1 MATFALT
8 MRIFGKDKERK
19 IVDLFRRGDVSA
31 MDVLYAEYANYL
43 TAVCARYISDD
54 DDVKDIL
61 QEAFIKIFT
70 TIDTFDYRGTGSLK
84 AWMGR
89 IVVNESLQWLRQRK
103 RSPFDR
109 MEADPPDLPD
119 DDPET
124 EDLSSDELTQLIRQL
139 PEGYRAVLNLYV
151 VEGKSHKEIAQLLGI
166 KPDSSASQLHRA
178 KSMLARII
186 KDYKRHRP

>member
-124 EDLSSDELTQLIRQL
+124 DDLSSDELTQLIRQL

-178 KSMLARII
+178 KNMLAHII

>member
-84 AWMGR
+84 AWLGR

-109 MEADPPDLPD
+109 METDPPDLPD

-124 EDLSSDELTQLIRQL
+124 DDLSSDELTQLVRQL

-151 VEGKSHKEIAQLLGI
+151 VEGKSHKEIAQMLGI

-178 KSMLARII
+178 KNMLAHII
-186 KDYKRHRP
+186 KDYKRHMP

>member
-8 MRIFGKDKERK
+8 MRIFGKDKEQK
-19 IVDLFRRGDVSA
+19 IVHLFRRGDVSA

-43 TAVCARYISDD
+43 IAVCARYISDD

-70 TIDTFDYRGTGSLK
+70 TIDTFDYRGAGSLK

>member
-8 MRIFGKDKERK
+8 MRIFGKDKEQK
-19 IVDLFRRGDVSA
+19 IVQLFRRGDTSA
-31 MDVLYAEYANYL
+31 TDVLYAEYANYL

-54 DDVKDIL
+54 DDVKDVL

-70 TIDTFDYRGTGSLK
+70 TIDTFDYRGSGSLK

-109 MEADPPDLPD
+109 MEAEPPDMPD

-124 EDLSSDELTQLIRQL
+124 DDLSSDELTQLVRQL

-178 KSMLARII
+178 KNMLAHII

>member
-8 MRIFGKDKERK
+8 MRIFGKDKEQK
-19 IVDLFRRGDVSA
+19 IVHLFRRGDVSA

-70 TIDTFDYRGTGSLK
+70 TIDTFDYRGAGSLK

>member
-8 MRIFGKDKERK
+8 MRIFGKDKEQK
-19 IVDLFRRGDVSA
+19 IVHLFRRGDVSA

-43 TAVCARYISDD
+43 IAVCARYISDD

-70 TIDTFDYRGTGSLK
+70 TIDTFDYRGAGSLK

-178 KSMLARII
+178 KSMFARII

>member
-8 MRIFGKDKERK
+8 MRIFGKDKEQK
-19 IVDLFRRGDVSA
+19 IVQLFRRGDTSA
-31 MDVLYAEYANYL
+31 TDVLYAEYANYL

-54 DDVKDIL
+54 DDVKDVL

-70 TIDTFDYRGTGSLK
+70 TIDTFDYRGSGSLK

-109 MEADPPDLPD
+109 MEAEPPDMPD

-124 EDLSSDELTQLIRQL
+124 DDLSSDELTQLVRQL

-151 VEGKSHKEIAQLLGI
+151 VEGKSHKDIAQLLGI

-178 KSMLARII
+178 KNMLAHII

>member
-109 MEADPPDLPD
+109 METDPPDLPD

-124 EDLSSDELTQLIRQL
+124 DDLSSDELTQLVRQL

-151 VEGKSHKEIAQLLGI
+151 VEGKSHKEIAQMLGI

-178 KSMLARII
+178 KNMLAHII
-186 KDYKRHRP
+186 KDYKRHMP